1 MRPKPAPTIDWEE
14 QAQKRWGRKKLFQNK
29 SQTNATV
36 DQICTLVGLAT
47 AYAEEEAGDPT
58 QMYQDP
64 RHQNPLLVGLAS
76 NTPLPLSYL
85 NYVMER
91 ARMVPEFDEGK
102 LLQTFDESALVA
114 IGMVLEEMITAS
126 LLPLAGLHVV
136 RCRQLERS
144 LENTTDDT
152 MNGPPQGQGLLSHPI
167 TGQAILVRGTNVKTK
182 ENPFEEWTLPPE
194 EAMLKL
200 LEQGLVPKEGVP
212 LLRKPAHRA
221 SGVSTQDARRQL
233 PIQSWLQEQGLQPD
247 LVDHNKELFKL
258 FLSGDDALTARKKDD
273 RKQSTNQPEKG
284 KRRAQTDTNEGGKQN
299 APQTT
304 KEKRRRTANPTK

>member
-1 MRPKPAPTIDWEE
+1 VFRKAKARPKEVPTIDWEE
-14 QAQKRWGRKKLFQNK
+14 QAQKRWGTRKLFLKKIQED
-29 SQTNATV
+29 ATV
-36 DQICTLVGLAT
+36 DQICTLVSLAT
-47 AYAEEEAGDPT
+47 AYAEEEAGEPT
-58 QMYQDP
+58 QTYQDP

-85 NYVMER
+85 NYVIDR
-91 ARMVPEFDEGK
+91 ARMVPEFDEDK
-102 LLQTFDESALVA
+102 VQQTFNESALVA
-114 IGMVLEEMITAS
+114 VGMVLEEMITAS

-152 MNGPPQGQGLLSHPI
+152 MDGPPQGQGLFSHPI
-167 TGQAILVRGTNVKTK
+167 TGQAILVRGTNVKTE

-212 LLRKPAHRA
+212 LLRKPVHRA
-221 SGVSTQDARRQL
+221 SGVSTHDAQRQL
-233 PIQSWLQEQGLQPD
+233 PIRSWLEGAKGLQPD

-258 FLSGDDALTARKKDD
+258 FLSGDDALTA
-273 RKQSTNQPEKG
+273 
-284 KRRAQTDTNEGGKQN
+284 AQTDTNEGGKQN
-299 APQTT
+299 APQTM
-304 KEKRRRTANPTK
+304 KGKRRRTANPTK